1 MGLIGLPEMILIL
14 VVALFFFGP
23 DKIPEIARSLGKAT
37 GEFKKA
43 QTQTEN
49 EIKKIGEPLDEKDT
63 KIHNLAIEMGIDVK
77 NKTSEQLV
85 EEIRS
90 KIRSKETTQVLNE
103 PPKPIS
109 NT

>member
-1 MGLIGLPEMILIL
+1 MLLIL

-49 EIKKIGEPLDEKDT
+49 EIKTLGEPLSEKDI
-63 KIHNLAIEMGIDVK
+63 KIHNLAIEMCIDAK

-90 KIRSKETTQVLNE
+90 KIRSNDTNQV
-103 PPKPIS
+103 KS
-109 NT
+109 

>member
-1 MGLIGLPEMILIL
+1 MGLIGFPEMLLIL

-43 QTQTEN
+43 QTETEQ
-49 EIKKIGEPLDEKDT
+49 EIKTLGTPLSEKDT
-63 KIHNLAIEMGIDVK
+63 KIHNLAIEMGIDGK
-77 NKTSEQLV
+77 NKTSEQLI

-90 KIRSKETTQVLNE
+90 KIRSNDPNQV
-103 PPKPIS
+103 K
-109 NT
+109 NTKGLT

>member
-14 VVALFFFGP
+14 VVALFLFGP
-23 DKIPEIARSLGKAT
+23 DKIPEMARSLGKAA

-43 QTQTEN
+43 QTETER
-49 EIKKIGEPLDEKDT
+49 EIKRIGEPLNEKDT
-63 KIHNLAIEMGIDVK
+63 KIHNLAIEMGLDVQ

-90 KIRSKETTQVLNE
+90 KIRSKEDLVKKTAG
-103 PPKPIS
+103 
-109 NT
+109 